1 MWQEWLLF
9 SGKAF
14 VVLFVVLSILITLAV
29 LIARNK
35 SDSSDQLEVKDL
47 GKKLD
52 RLADGLRQRLL
63 SKKSLKALKKQK
75 KSDAKKEKT
84 SEDNKGTIFVLDFDG
99 DVRASR
105 VEQFKDEIT
114 ALLQVADPNKDE
126 VVVTLESPGGVVHG
140 YGLAASQLLRI
151 KQGGLKL
158 TVCVDKVAAS
168 GGYMMAC
175 TADEI
180 FAAPFAILGSIGVLA
195 QIPNFHRL
203 LKKNDVDFK
212 VITAGEYKRTLTL
225 FGENTEKGEEKF
237 KQQIQ
242 ETHDL
247 FKGFVAKNRPSL
259 NIEKVATGEYWYGE
273 QALELGLIDKIQT
286 SDSYLVSRKSEKRIL
301 KLRIKTPK
309 SLGEKLAEGMTSL
322 RSQFDRSAQEPQS
335 PSWPHLL

>member
-126 VVVTLESPGGVVHG
+126 V
-140 YGLAASQLLRI
+140 
-151 KQGGLKL
+151 
-158 TVCVDKVAAS
+158 
-168 GGYMMAC
+168 
-175 TADEI
+175 
-180 FAAPFAILGSIGVLA
+180 
-195 QIPNFHRL
+195 
-203 LKKNDVDFK
+203 
-212 VITAGEYKRTLTL
+212 
-225 FGENTEKGEEKF
+225 
-237 KQQIQ
+237 
-242 ETHDL
+242 
-247 FKGFVAKNRPSL
+247 
-259 NIEKVATGEYWYGE
+259 
-273 QALELGLIDKIQT
+273 
-286 SDSYLVSRKSEKRIL
+286 
-301 KLRIKTPK
+301 
-309 SLGEKLAEGMTSL
+309 
-322 RSQFDRSAQEPQS
+322 
-335 PSWPHLL
+335 

>member
-247 FKGFVAKNRPSL
+247 FKGFVAK
-259 NIEKVATGEYWYGE
+259 T
-273 QALELGLIDKIQT
+273 AL
-286 SDSYLVSRKSEKRIL
+286 V
-301 KLRIKTPK
+301 
-309 SLGEKLAEGMTSL
+309 
-322 RSQFDRSAQEPQS
+322 
-335 PSWPHLL
+335 